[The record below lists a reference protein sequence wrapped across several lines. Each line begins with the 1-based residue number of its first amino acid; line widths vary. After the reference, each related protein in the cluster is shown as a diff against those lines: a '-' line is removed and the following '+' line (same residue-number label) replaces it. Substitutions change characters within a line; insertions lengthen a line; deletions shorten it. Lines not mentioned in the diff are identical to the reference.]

1 MFKFIILSYFIYLFS
16 IRRTNNLYCGLFG
29 YSGSTPPDMTA
40 VKILGMYNIA
50 RGTDSCGILIDNELH
65 KGVGSESNWIKFI
78 EKNKLPDPKEDFT
91 IIGHTRKSTM
101 GAHTK
106 DNAHPFA
113 FYQNDKEA
121 DTFFFGAHNGVIS
134 NTDDLCKAYNL
145 LESDYDVDSQVLLA
159 IISGMK
165 TSKKNVEV
173 FKEYKGAAALL
184 FKWVDEPNTLYAFHG
199 KSLTYN
205 TSVTA
210 VEERPLFY
218 YKVRGKDQ
226 VYLSSIKESLMSIGG
241 TDESVKEVEHNKIY
255 RFNAGKV
262 QILKQ
267 NVDRSNKVTNDDVF
281 TQGNHYNQPS
291 YQRESAS
298 SSNNSS
304 TRIGTGITRAI
315 EENILFQK
323 ACIEATFN
331 GFPKVDLDKIGPL
344 KHGDFTTSTFP
355 DKRFSDNSL
364 SVTLKPIVID
374 KEPLNMNN
382 LKGKLTFWRGRYY
395 KNGHVLGRTGVEECI
410 ADLNGYPMGH
420 NNFRENNSPR
430 TYYFFYGNML
440 KDKESADKIKE
451 LHSVGRF
458 KEHYGDA
465 KENEE
470 KLVLNRDALN
480 TYKDLFDNLIN
491 QKNYDTGGAFKS
503 NVKFTSSGSWLAE
516 LNYIPHFY
524 RGVTY
529 TFKNG
534 WFQTAK
540 FDPTYVEIIKSKKAV
555 AVEEVETEEVDE
567 TTVDSTMSGDEL
579 AALLDECYKVKNQVS
594 VINQK
599 LKKVNSNDLVEAPG
613 LSKFYRIYKQA
624 NDFIRGMLY
633 EENFEEELNT
643 DEVPLTKVF

>member
-16 IRRTNNLYCGLFG
+16 IKRTNNLYCGLFG

-65 KGVGSESNWIKFI
+65 KGVGIESNWIKFI
-78 EKNKLPDPKEDFT
+78 EKNKLPDPKEDYT

-101 GAHTK
+101 GAHSK
-106 DNAHPFA
+106 NNAHPFA
-113 FYQNDKEA
+113 FYQNDKQA

-134 NTDDLCKAYNL
+134 NTDDLCKTYNL

-159 IISGMK
+159 IISEMK
-165 TSKKNVEV
+165 TNKKNVEV

-199 KSLTYN
+199 KSLTYK
-205 TSVTA
+205 TSAVA
-210 VEERPLFY
+210 VEERPLYY

-226 VYLSSIKESLMSIGG
+226 VYLSSIKESLMAIGG
-241 TDESVKEVEHNKIY
+241 NDESVKEVEHNKIY

-267 NVDRSNKVTNDDVF
+267 NVDRSNIVTNDDVF

-298 SSNNSS
+298 SSNTS
-304 TRIGTGITRAI
+304 IGTSITKTI
-315 EENILFQK
+315 EENVLFQK

-331 GFPKVDLDKIGPL
+331 GFPKADLDKIGTL
-344 KHGDFTTSTFP
+344 KHGDFTTLNFS
-355 DKRFSDNSL
+355 DKRFSNNSL
-364 SVTLKPIVID
+364 SVTLKSVVID
-374 KEPLNMNN
+374 KEPLNVNN

-395 KNGHVLGRTGVEECI
+395 KNGHILGRTGVEECI
-410 ADLNGYPMGH
+410 ADLNGYPKSH
-420 NNFRENNSPR
+420 KNFRENNSPR

-451 LHSVGRF
+451 LHSVGKF
-458 KEHYGDA
+458 KENYGSA
-465 KENEE
+465 VENEE

-491 QKNYDTGGAFKS
+491 QKNYDTGGSFKS
-503 NVKFTSSGSWLAE
+503 NSKFISSGSWLAE
-516 LNYIPHFY
+516 LTYIPHFY

-540 FDPTYVEIIKSKKAV
+540 FDPNYVEVIKSKTEIV
-555 AVEEVETEEVDE
+555 VEEVETEEVDE
-567 TTVDSTMSGDEL
+567 TTGATMSGDEL
-579 AALLDECYKVKNQVS
+579 SALLDECYKTKRQVTAMKE
-594 VINQK
+594 K
-599 LKKVNSNDLVEAPG
+599 LELINSNDLVESTL
-613 LSKFYRIYKQA
+613 LSKFYRIFKQA
-624 NDFIRGMLY
+624 DTFIKGMLY
-633 EENFEEELNT
+633 DRDFEEEEN
-643 DEVPLTKVF
+643 EEEIAQHKVF

>member
-16 IRRTNNLYCGLFG
+16 IKRTNNLYCGLFG
-29 YSGSTPPDMTA
+29 YSGSIPPDMTA

-65 KGVGSESNWIKFI
+65 KGVGIENNWIKFI
-78 EKNKLPDPKEDFT
+78 EKNKLPDPKEDYT

-113 FYQNDKEA
+113 FYQNDKQA

-134 NTDDLCKAYNL
+134 NTDDLCKNYNL

-165 TSKKNVEV
+165 TNKKNVEV

-199 KSLTYN
+199 KSLTYK
-205 TSVTA
+205 TSAVA
-210 VEERPLFY
+210 VEERPLYY

-226 VYLSSIKESLMSIGG
+226 VYLSSIKESLMAIGG
-241 TDESVKEVEHNKIY
+241 NDESVKEVEHNKIY
-255 RFNAGKV
+255 RLHAGKV

-267 NVDRSNKVTNDDVF
+267 NVDRSNTVTNDDVF

-291 YQRESAS
+291 YQRDSAS
-298 SSNNSS
+298 SSNTS
-304 TRIGTGITRAI
+304 IGTSVTKAI
-315 EENILFQK
+315 EENVLFQK

-331 GFPKVDLDKIGPL
+331 DFPKADLDKIGTL
-344 KHGDFTTSTFP
+344 KYGDFTTLSFS
-355 DKRFSDNSL
+355 DKRFSNNSL
-364 SVTLKPIVID
+364 SINLKSVVID
-374 KEPLNMNN
+374 KEPLNINN

-395 KNGHVLGRTGVEECI
+395 KNGHILGKTGVEECI
-410 ADLNGYPMGH
+410 ADLNGYPKSH
-420 NNFRENNSPR
+420 KNFRENNSPR

-451 LHSVGRF
+451 LHSVGKF
-458 KEHYGDA
+458 KEHYGSA
-465 KENEE
+465 VENEE
-470 KLVLNRDALN
+470 KLVLNREALN

-491 QKNYDTGGAFKS
+491 QKNYDTGGSFKS
-503 NVKFTSSGSWLAE
+503 NSKFISSGSWLAE
-516 LNYIPHFY
+516 LTYIPHFY

-540 FDPTYVEIIKSKKAV
+540 FDPNYVEVIKSKTEIV
-555 AVEEVETEEVDE
+555 VEEVETEEVDE
-567 TTVDSTMSGDEL
+567 TIGATMSSDEL
-579 AALLDECYKVKNQVS
+579 SALLDECYKTKKQVRAMKE
-594 VINQK
+594 K
-599 LKKVNSNDLVEAPG
+599 LESINSNDLVESTM
-613 LSKFYRIYKQA
+613 LSKFYRIFKQA
-624 NDFIRGMLY
+624 DTFIRGMLY
-633 EENFEEELNT
+633 DRDFEEENEEEIT
-643 DEVPLTKVF
+643 QHKVF